1 MNAVTLPTIAYKI
14 ADTTHIP
21 GILALQELYL
31 VDNLSQEEKQAG
43 FVTTR
48 FSTDQLTTIIEQRG
62 LFIGLDQDQIVAYIF
77 AGDWEYYRQWPIF
90 EHMIT
95 YFPTLE
101 FKKMDITTSSS
112 FQYGPI
118 CIHAAYRSQGLIV
131 PFFEFMRKEM
141 VKRFPLGLTF
151 INQANL
157 PSLRAHTAKL
167 QWTVIG
173 AFKYNNNQY
182 RILAYDMSESVVGG

>member
-14 ADTTHIP
+14 ADITHIP

-31 VDNLSQEEKQAG
+31 IDNLSQEEKQAG

-48 FSTDQLTTIIEQRG
+48 FSKDQLTTIIEQRG
-62 LFIGLDQDQIVAYIF
+62 LFIGLDQNQIVAYIF

-101 FKKMDITTSSS
+101 FKKMDIEDR
-112 FQYGPI
+112 QLLVQRI
-118 CIHAAYRSQGLIV
+118 C
-131 PFFEFMRKEM
+131 E
-141 VKRFPLGLTF
+141 
-151 INQANL
+151 
-157 PSLRAHTAKL
+157 KL
-167 QWTVIG
+167 WSVEY
-173 AFKYNNNQY
+173 FKTN
-182 RILAYDMSESVVGG
+182 I